1 MVGKCYVRGNDL
13 SYDPSD
19 YWQSDTYELCDF
31 NYDQN
36 LEGMCNM
43 GISGGMTEN
52 DVYFGAPGSFVW
64 QGNRS
69 VMRWLE
75 YGGKCVYRVCSH
87 SISDFKI
94 TSRVLLLHFTFGN
107 VIRLWAFFLLQVTSI

>member
-43 GISGGMTEN
+43 GISGGMTES

-69 VMRWLE
+69 ITRRSEHGTAV
-75 YGGKCVYRVCSH
+75 KCIWCVQGV
-87 SISDFKI
+87 
-94 TSRVLLLHFTFGN
+94 FTLR
-107 VIRLWAFFLLQVTSI
+107 IRF

>member
-1 MVGKCYVRGNDL
+1 MQLWSKFVINNADTNQNSSCLSFLSCWQACGHRYVKKLLGVEEQQRMVGKCYVRGNDL
-13 SYDPSD
+13 TYDPTD

-52 DVYFGAPGSFVW
+52 DVFFGTPGSFVW
-64 QGNRS
+64 QG
-69 VMRWLE
+69 E
-75 YGGKCVYRVCSH
+75 
-87 SISDFKI
+87 
-94 TSRVLLLHFTFGN
+94 
-107 VIRLWAFFLLQVTSI
+107 